1 MKIVLVG
8 PGRAGSAVALAAV
21 AAGHEIV
28 AVAARNARAART
40 AADHL
45 AAGAALDIGE
55 GLPQTDLVVVAVKD
69 DAIDI
74 VAAAVAGSVTNAAAA
89 VHLSGA
95 ASVSTLA
102 PLAAVGLETGAFHPL
117 QTLPTPEAGAERLTG
132 AWIAVTAEEPLRGL
146 LHDFAGSLGARPFD
160 LADDL
165 RVVYHAAAA
174 AASNFPLVALTMAS
188 DLFRVA
194 GVPFGAARPLVEAV
208 VANAFELGPREALTG
223 PVARADVGTVVR
235 QLEAVVS
242 AAPEWAETFRTLV
255 RETAAVAGT
264 AGDFEALE

>member
-1 MKIVLVG
+1 
-8 PGRAGSAVALAAV
+8 
-21 AAGHEIV
+21 
-28 AVAARNARAART
+28 
-40 AADHL
+40 
-45 AAGAALDIGE
+45 
-55 GLPQTDLVVVAVKD
+55 
-69 DAIDI
+69 
-74 VAAAVAGSVTNAAAA
+74 
-89 VHLSGA
+89 
-95 ASVSTLA
+95 
-102 PLAAVGLETGAFHPL
+102 
-117 QTLPTPEAGAERLTG
+117 
-132 AWIAVTAEEPLRGL
+132 
-146 LHDFAGSLGARPFD
+146 
-160 LADDL
+160 
-165 RVVYHAAAA
+165 
-174 AASNFPLVALTMAS
+174 MAS